1 MKQLITVAL
10 MFITGIYAFNQT
22 PQADWVHQYGRSV
35 EGIHIDAVGNIFS
48 VGRFTQTTF
57 GSIPLNYQTGGNC
70 FLYKSDAAG
79 NVLWAKQYAQTSSLP
94 INVVTDVQTDA
105 AGNIYIYGR
114 FSETVEFG
122 STTLTSSGATDLFL
136 CKLDSNGNVIWAK
149 KYGNSGY
156 DIGYNGNMEVDD
168 NGNVYIGAR
177 FQVSITIG
185 STTYNSAGAE
195 DLIFMKINTAGN
207 VVWSKKFG
215 GIGKDENHGIA
226 IDASGN
232 SYYVGSFAN
241 TVAFGSTSLT
251 ATGSSDFYIVKLG
264 PTGDVIWAKKMN
276 STGSGT
282 GIGIKLTDDG
292 IVYVS
297 GTFMGTLSFGGFSVS
312 SSSSSNIDAVFSKLD
327 TNGNV
332 LWLKKVGSTV
342 NAYNSCLAVKPDGN
356 IVLSGEFTG
365 TSVAGSSA
373 GSFDVYVSE
382 YTPAGS
388 FVWAKKF
395 GSTGGDL
402 NRSLAVGPDNA
413 IYVGGS
419 FTGTVSFDSYTLTET
434 SNDEAYLVRL
444 SNCDPTTHTITET
457 ACGSFQLNNETY
469 TTSGTYTQVLE
480 NAAGCDSTITLNLT
494 INQPTSASIAVT
506 ECEAYT
512 WPLNNQTYT
521 ASGTYTH
528 VIPNA
533 NNCDSTITL
542 NLTINQP
549 TNSSF
554 AVTECESY
562 TWSLNNQTYTT
573 SGTYTHVIPNANNCD
588 STITLNLT
596 INQPTSSTMTQAAC
610 GSYTLNGQTYTNSG
624 TYTQVIPNANNCD
637 STITLNLTIND
648 VNTTVTASGIVLT
661 ATQSGA
667 TYQWIDCDNNDAP
680 IAGATSQSF
689 TPTQNGNYAVTISAN
704 GCAETSDCMPVNSVG
719 IETIEQNDWSVY
731 PNPGNGVFM
740 VQGESVNTATIK
752 VMNSLGQELT
762 PATTFSNNILTIDL
776 GQEASGVYLLEIY
789 DGKSSITIRLLKQQ

>member
-105 AGNIYIYGR
+105 AGNIYIYGL

-282 GIGIKLTDDG
+282 GIGIELTDDG

-373 GSFDVYVSE
+373 GSFDVYISE

-506 ECEAYT
+506 ECQSYT

-521 ASGTYTH
+521 ASGAYTH

-533 NNCDSTITL
+533 
-542 NLTINQP
+542 
-549 TNSSF
+549 
-554 AVTECESY
+554 A
-562 TWSLNNQTYTT
+562 
-573 SGTYTHVIPNANNCD
+573 NCD

-596 INQPTSSTMTQAAC
+596 INQPTSSTSTQTAC

-667 TYQWIDCDNNDAP
+667 TYQWINCDNNDAP
-680 IAGATSQSF
+680 IAGATAQSF
-689 TPTQNGNYAVTISAN
+689 TPTQNGNYAVTITAN
-704 GCAETSDCMPVNSVG
+704 GCTETSDCIPVNSVG

-731 PNPGNGVFM
+731 PNPGSGVFT
-740 VQGESVNTATIK
+740 VSSAQVFNDVLIEVYS
-752 VMNSLGQELT
+752 SLGQLVYESTHSGKEIIINLNEQ
-762 PATTFSNNILTIDL
+762 PN
-776 GQEASGVYLLEIY
+776 GVYILNIN
-789 DGKSSITIRLLKQQ
+789 KQPFRVVKF

>member
-105 AGNIYIYGR
+105 AGNIYIYGL

-282 GIGIKLTDDG
+282 GIGIELTDDG

-373 GSFDVYVSE
+373 GSFDVYISE

-506 ECEAYT
+506 ECQSYT

-521 ASGTYTH
+521 ASGAYTH

-533 NNCDSTITL
+533 
-542 NLTINQP
+542 
-549 TNSSF
+549 
-554 AVTECESY
+554 A
-562 TWSLNNQTYTT
+562 
-573 SGTYTHVIPNANNCD
+573 NCD

-596 INQPTSSTMTQAAC
+596 INQPTSSTSTQTAC

-667 TYQWIDCDNNDAP
+667 TYQWINCDNNDAP
-680 IAGATSQSF
+680 IAGATAQSF
-689 TPTQNGNYAVTISAN
+689 TPTQNGNYAVTITAN
-704 GCAETSDCMPVNSVG
+704 GCTETSDCIPVNSVG

-731 PNPGNGVFM
+731 PNPGSGVFT
-740 VQGESVNTATIK
+740 VSPAQVFNDVLIEVYS
-752 VMNSLGQELT
+752 SLGQLVYESTHSGKEIIINLNEQ
-762 PATTFSNNILTIDL
+762 PN
-776 GQEASGVYLLEIY
+776 GVYILNIN
-789 DGKSSITIRLLKQQ
+789 KQPFRVVKF

>member
-457 ACGSFQLNNETY
+457 ACGNFQLNNETY

-494 INQPTSASIAVT
+494 INQPTSSSVTIT

-512 WPLNNQTYT
+512 WP
-521 ASGTYTH
+521 
-528 VIPNA
+528 
-533 NNCDSTITL
+533 
-542 NLTINQP
+542 
-549 TNSSF
+549 
-554 AVTECESY
+554 
-562 TWSLNNQTYTT
+562 LNNQTYTT
-573 SGTYTHVIPNANNCD
+573 SGTYTHVIPNGNNCD
-588 STITLNLT
+588 STITLTLT
-596 INQPTSSTMTQAAC
+596 INQPTSSTMTQTAC

-689 TPTQNGNYAVTISAN
+689 TPTQNGNYAVAITAN
-704 GCAETSDCMPVNSVG
+704 GCEETSDCVSVNSVG

-731 PNPGNGVFM
+731 PNPGNGVFTII
-740 VQGESVNTATIK
+740 GESLNNTTSIK
-752 VMNSLGQELT
+752 VTNALGQELR
-762 PATTFSNNILTIDL
+762 PAITNSNGLISFDITH
-776 GQEASGVYLLEIY
+776 EAPGVYLLEINHHIV
-789 DGKSSITIRLLKQQ
+789 KLINQ